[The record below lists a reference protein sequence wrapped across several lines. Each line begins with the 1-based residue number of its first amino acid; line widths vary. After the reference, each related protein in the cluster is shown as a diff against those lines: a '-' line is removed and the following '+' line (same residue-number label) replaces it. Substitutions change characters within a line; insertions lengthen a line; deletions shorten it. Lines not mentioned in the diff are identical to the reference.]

1 MLTRRG
7 WAALAGGIVAY
18 GVAVGFGAVALV
30 PLVLALV
37 LGPLGAVAIL
47 RRHRHAHLRLTLAF
61 APPRPQE
68 GVPFTGTAEVEG
80 AAPSS
85 GRLQL
90 RIGAS
95 DVTAPLHRTGDGV
108 QTGVID
114 VPALPRGVHPVR
126 NGELALGDPF
136 GFVRADR
143 ALAGAATVIVWPA
156 WVEPESA
163 VGSAAGDG
171 ELGRAARRAQPVGY
185 DLHGIREHQEGE
197 SLRRVDWKT
206 SARTGRLMVREMDDA
221 ARAELTLV
229 VDLDRALLG
238 GERDRVDAMMR
249 VAATLVRGVADS
261 GQKATLVLA
270 GATTQRIALD
280 GGSGSWFAA
289 MDALAGAQAD
299 RDAPLAEVVLRDRSL
314 LAGAA
319 LTLLTAST
327 SPALAALL
335 DRESAYVP
343 VRVVRTTAAADGAW
357 DALAGTNVEV
367 AALGAAAAAPT
378 EALA

>member
-1 MLTRRG
+1 
-7 WAALAGGIVAY
+7 
-18 GVAVGFGAVALV
+18 
-30 PLVLALV
+30 
-37 LGPLGAVAIL
+37 
-47 RRHRHAHLRLTLAF
+47 
-61 APPRPQE
+61 
-68 GVPFTGTAEVEG
+68 
-80 AAPSS
+80 
-85 GRLQL
+85 
-90 RIGAS
+90 
-95 DVTAPLHRTGDGV
+95 
-108 QTGVID
+108 
-114 VPALPRGVHPVR
+114 
-126 NGELALGDPF
+126 
-136 GFVRADR
+136 
-143 ALAGAATVIVWPA
+143 VIVWPA
-156 WVEPESA
+156 WVDPESA
-163 VGSAAGDG
+163 GGAAAGDG

-206 SARTGRLMVREMDDA
+206 SARTGRLMVREMDDT
-221 ARAELTLV
+221 ARSELTLV

-238 GERDRVDAMMR
+238 GERERVDAMMR
-249 VAATLVRGVADS
+249 AAATLVRGVAGS

-327 SPALAALL
+327 SPALGALL
-335 DRESAYVP
+335 ARESAYVP
-343 VRVVRTTAAADGAW
+343 VRVVRTDTAVDGAW

-367 AALGAAAAAPT
+367 SAIGAASVEPAG
-378 EALA
+378 ALA